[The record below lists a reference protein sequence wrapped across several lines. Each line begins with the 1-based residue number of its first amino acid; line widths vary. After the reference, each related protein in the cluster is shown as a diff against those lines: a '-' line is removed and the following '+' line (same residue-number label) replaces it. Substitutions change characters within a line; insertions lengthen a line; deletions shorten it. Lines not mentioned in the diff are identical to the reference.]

1 MTYLSKHHKLYD
13 PGHQGDHQHA
23 ALLLPQH
30 HLQTTL
36 EEFLGGA
43 LVGFEAAADGWEDC
57 LFEVNP
63 SKLSNLEMGGEP
75 G

>member
-1 MTYLSKHHKLYD
+1 MTYLSKYHKLYNQ
-13 PGHQGDHQHA
+13 GHQGNHQHA
-23 ALLLPQH
+23 ALLLQHH

-43 LVGFEAAADGWEDC
+43 LVGFDAAADGGEDC

-63 SKLSNLEMGGEP
+63 SKLSNLEMDGEP